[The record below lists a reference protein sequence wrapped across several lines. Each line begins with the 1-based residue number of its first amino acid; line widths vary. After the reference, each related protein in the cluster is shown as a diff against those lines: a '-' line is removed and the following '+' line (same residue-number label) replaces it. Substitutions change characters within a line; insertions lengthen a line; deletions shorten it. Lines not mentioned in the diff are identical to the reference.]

1 MGGNKWLYMGG
12 KTIRVNQKG
21 NGIMHYGKNLSRQR
35 NLILDRKSEGGI
47 YKENGENNNI
57 PFSDGEQ

>member
-1 MGGNKWLYMGG
+1 MAR
-12 KTIRVNQKG
+12 I
-21 NGIMHYGKNLSRQR
+21 R